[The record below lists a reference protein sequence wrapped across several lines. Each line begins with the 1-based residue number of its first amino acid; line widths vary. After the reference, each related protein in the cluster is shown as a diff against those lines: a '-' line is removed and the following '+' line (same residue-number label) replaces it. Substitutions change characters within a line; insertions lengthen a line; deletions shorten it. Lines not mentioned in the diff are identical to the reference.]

1 MAKQELKLGSK
12 KPAEGENDPNLQE
25 LLEGQQPN
33 AGGTPTEGE
42 QPTDKKPTEG
52 EQKPNKPAEPKAKTG
67 NVTFYTRVGDPFDSK
82 TGKERPCVKH
92 VVTRAWWLV
101 NKDSL
106 SRLGYNVVKVEGE

>member
-1 MAKQELKLGSK
+1 MAEKLKLGSE
-12 KPAEGENDPNLQE
+12 KPAGGENDPNLQE
-25 LLEGQQPN
+25 LLEDQQPN
-33 AGGTPTEGE
+33 AGGTPA
-42 QPTDKKPTEG
+42 EG
-52 EQKPNKPAEPKAKTG
+52 EQKPNKPAKPKAKTG

-106 SRLGYNVVKVEGE
+106 NRLGYNVVKVEGE